1 MYIDSAVSAL
11 RSAWVIY
18 DVFCTMFMLSR
29 SSFSASKGLVD
40 DSALCSGV
48 RRFFFTDSWTCRERL
63 LFSGSGGGRS
73 LTVAGD

>member
-48 RRFFFTDSWTCRERL
+48 R
-63 LFSGSGGGRS
+63 
-73 LTVAGD
+73 